1 LTTLTGGAK
10 NQSVTLYQAGSGTT
24 TLTHGTGTDA
34 LSLPCAASDSLTTGQ
49 SLKLQFNGTFWHV
62 IGAPLNVICPSSV
75 KINGGTA
82 ITAQTGTGGTVVM
95 SASPTFTGTVNGI
108 TASMVGA
115 VPTTRTLTGGTGI
128 AALGDLSADRTIA
141 VDSTE
146 QGFLTAGALTCGAST
161 NGKMMVHTTP
171 LEYCD
176 NTATPVLRYAAYGD
190 SAGKASTAAAADTA
204 TTAAN
209 LSGTPALPNG
219 TTATT
224 QSANDNS
231 AKLGTTAYAD
241 AISTALKL
249 GILNQSYNY
258 LADSGAADAYVV
270 TLSPAA
276 AAYTTGMVVR
286 FKATNANTTTTPT
299 VNVNGLGAKTIT
311 KNQGAAMAANDIK
324 AGGLIA
330 VQYDGTNFQMLSQ
343 SGIASATVPTGTGI
357 VRNSMAASELSG
369 DATTSG
375 SNAVTLA
382 AQYKKLSCQPGLG
395 DGLNAIPAGTYLQ
408 TTCYNDT
415 GVTVTITGIKCFT
428 DNSGTSTLN
437 ATNGAATALLTGAV
451 TCTSSFAAGT
461 QSGTTTIASGDFIKF
476 TFVADGTSKQTS
488 WVVTAT
494 Y

>member
-1 LTTLTGGAK
+1 
-10 NQSVTLYQAGSGTT
+10 VAGSNAACGSGGSGAPTTATYITQTADGTLSNEQALGALATGILKNTT
-24 TLTHGTGTDA
+24 TTGV
-34 LSLPCAASDSLTTGQ
+34 LS
-49 SLKLQFNGTFWHV
+49 
-62 IGAPLNVICPSSV
+62 
-75 KINGGTA
+75 
-82 ITAQTGTGGTVVM
+82 
-95 SASPTFTGTVNGI
+95 
-108 TASMVGA
+108 
-115 VPTTRTLTGGTGI
+115 
-128 AALGDLSADRTIA
+128 IA
-141 VDSTE
+141 V
-146 QGFLTAGALTCGAST
+146 
-161 NGKMMVHTTP
+161 
-171 LEYCD
+171 
-176 NTATPVLRYAAYGD
+176 
-190 SAGKASTAAAADTA
+190 AADFPTLNQN
-204 TTAAN
+204 TSGTAAN

-224 QSANDNS
+224 QTAADNS
-231 AKLGTTAYAD
+231 TKIATTAYAD